1 MYRPARQPIN
11 PRPEQRIMPQR
22 ITQIPQLPP
31 RAPDTHK
38 GDFGRILLVG
48 GSRGMI
54 GAPALA
60 ANAALRSGA
69 GLVRLAVPRGIQPT
83 VAALAPCATSLPL
96 AENEKGLITRSAT
109 KEVLNALTDNDV
121 LALGPGLGCSNDLH
135 TLVDRVVRD
144 SALPMVIDADGL
156 NNLAASPGSDLV
168 LFANT
173 VLTPHPGEMRR
184 LWPRWFPT
192 EELPA
197 SRIEQAQSLS
207 ERSGAVIVLKGAGT
221 VVTDGDNT
229 YVNTTGN
236 PGMATG
242 GAGDVLTG
250 CLAALLA
257 LCGTTNF
264 SVLDAAILATYV
276 HGLAGDIAAAELT
289 QTAMT
294 ATDLIDSLPRAWATL
309 TPLAKNS

>member
-1 MYRPARQPIN
+1 
-11 PRPEQRIMPQR
+11 MPKR
-22 ITQIPQLPP
+22 ITQIPKLPP
-31 RAPDTHK
+31 RSPDAHK
-38 GDFGRILLVG
+38 GDFGRVLIIG

-83 VAALAPCATSLPL
+83 VASLAPCATSIPL
-96 AENEKGLITRSAT
+96 AEDEKGLITRAAI
-109 KEVLNALTDNDV
+109 KDVLAALTDNDV
-121 LALGPGLGCSNDLH
+121 LALGPGLGCSNDLQTIIDH
-135 TLVDRVVRD
+135 VVRD

-192 EELPA
+192 EELPT
-197 SRIEQAQSLS
+197 SRIEQAQLLA
-207 ERSGAVIVLKGAGT
+207 ERSGTIVVLKGAGT
-221 VVTDGDNT
+221 IVTDGDST

-242 GAGDVLTG
+242 GTGDVLTG
-250 CLAALLA
+250 CLAALLT
-257 LCGTTNF
+257 LCCGTDF
-264 SVLDAAILATYV
+264 SPLDAAILATYV

-294 ATDLIDSLPRAWATL
+294 ATDLIDSLGAAWTTL
-309 TPLAKNS
+309 TPKEQQ